1 MFNFNKVNFLNEEKF
16 DVFVIEDFL
25 NPAIYNEIRENIP
38 NLKLS
43 EFNERFIINNKLGLQ
58 PRDGIYEK
66 NILSNTVLRNL
77 HNEIFN
83 KNFIKKVT
91 NIFWPKILKARKKD
105 LANSINNMPKNYE
118 FKFSSLYQDRRFDK
132 YNGGY
137 DSEGNYNYWFEIF
150 YQYTTFPN
158 IEKSHVDKQKE
169 IAEALS
175 SSTKEGGETFDKGC
189 FRFSELK
196 DGNLVLVIVFGRR
209 K

>member
-77 HNEIFN
+77 HNEIF
-83 KNFIKKVT
+83 K
-91 NIFWPKILKARKKD
+91 LR
-105 LANSINNMPKNYE
+105 
-118 FKFSSLYQDRRFDK
+118 
-132 YNGGY
+132 
-137 DSEGNYNYWFEIF
+137 
-150 YQYTTFPN
+150 
-158 IEKSHVDKQKE
+158 
-169 IAEALS
+169 
-175 SSTKEGGETFDKGC
+175 
-189 FRFSELK
+189 
-196 DGNLVLVIVFGRR
+196 
-209 K
+209 